1 MAINDDLISVF
12 EERAE
17 NLSESELRKW
27 TVLTD
32 TEKQIVKKLMAPG
45 AKLISGPRGSG
56 KSTLFK
62 IAFFELQNTKA
73 ALPIYVNFSKALA
86 LEPLCSASGF

>member
-1 MAINDDLISVF
+1 MPMPDELVSVF

-17 NLSESELRKW
+17 NLSEAELRNW
-27 TVLTD
+27 TVLTE
-32 TEKQIVKKLMAPG
+32 TEKQIIRKLTGPG

-62 IAFFELQNTKA
+62 IAFFELQQSRA
-73 ALPIYVNFSKALA
+73 ALPV
-86 LEPLCSASGF
+86 